1 VWLLDQPG
9 VTLAR
14 ETKKT
19 LFLSQETNALRRAFT
34 STVIKAALT
43 GEGAMEEFKISPRGE
58 NRLNKVTSAI
68 SMSLDAFV
76 AGANQSLEKP
86 FGDIPEDLLHHW
98 MFDEPEKHQAEIN
111 ALTDAGAFIMG
122 SNMFGPKPKRESN
135 DWKGWPQW
143 GDNPPYHAP
152 VFVLSQKQRDP
163 IAMEGGTTYFFVADG
178 IEAALSRAKEVAG
191 ERNVAIMGGANT
203 INQYLAAG
211 LLDELWLHIVPVTI
225 GSGARLFEGVPA
237 IELEPFE
244 ISGTKLVTHIRYR
257 VVKK

>member
-1 VWLLDQPG
+1 
-9 VTLAR
+9 
-14 ETKKT
+14 
-19 LFLSQETNALRRAFT
+19 
-34 STVIKAALT
+34 
-43 GEGAMEEFKISPRGE
+43 M
-58 NRLNKVTSAI
+58 NKVTSSI
-68 SMSLDAFV
+68 SMSLDACV
-76 AGANQSLEKP
+76 AGPNQRSEKP

-98 MFDEPEKHQAEIN
+98 MFDEPEKHQAELAAI
-111 ALTDAGAFIMG
+111 LDAGTFIMG
-122 SNMFGPKPKRESN
+122 SHMFDPKEKRERN

-178 IEAALSRAKEVAG
+178 IEAALSAAKEVAG

-225 GSGARLFEGVPA
+225 GEGARLFEGVRGL
-237 IELEPFE
+237 ELEPVE
-244 ISGTKLVTHIRYR
+244 ISGTQLVTHIRYR